1 MHRRVNI
8 LQYVKT
14 PIGRSQ
20 WEPIPKNRR
29 TGNLIWS
36 KTESD
41 QLYIVWRKD
50 KRRHYQKA
58 GHTPSEALEAK
69 RRKEFELA
77 GRAALQDWKQIP
89 QAKNGGF
96 TIEAAVTDFV

>member
-8 LQYVKT
+8 LQYAKT
-14 PIGRSQ
+14 PIGRWQ

-29 TGNLIWS
+29 TGDLNCSRI
-36 KTESD
+36 KSD
-41 QLYIVWRKD
+41 QLDIVWRED

-69 RRKEFELA
+69 RRKE
-77 GRAALQDWKQIP
+77 
-89 QAKNGGF
+89 
-96 TIEAAVTDFV
+96 